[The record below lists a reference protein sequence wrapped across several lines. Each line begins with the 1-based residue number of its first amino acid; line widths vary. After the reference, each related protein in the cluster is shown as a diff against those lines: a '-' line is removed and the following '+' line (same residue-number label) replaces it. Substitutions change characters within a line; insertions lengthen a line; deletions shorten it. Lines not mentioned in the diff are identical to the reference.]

1 MGEVKINKTY
11 IECECGTH
19 LLQVQ
24 TEIELFPC
32 QEKTRF
38 WQEFYLA
45 MFAYRQSKDSIWR
58 RIAIAF
64 KYLRTGQMHLDQ
76 IILTNDEASKLANF
90 INENIIE
97 AEEENVESV
106 LDGTK

>member
-1 MGEVKINKTY
+1 MGEVKTNKTY

-38 WQEFYLA
+38 RQEFWLA
-45 MFAYRQSKDSIWR
+45 MFSYRQGKDSIWR
-58 RIAIAF
+58 RLVIAF

-76 IILTNDEASKLANF
+76 MILTNEEASKLANF
-90 INENIIE
+90 INENIL
-97 AEEENVESV
+97 EEEEGIVKSTCN
-106 LDGTK
+106 DTK